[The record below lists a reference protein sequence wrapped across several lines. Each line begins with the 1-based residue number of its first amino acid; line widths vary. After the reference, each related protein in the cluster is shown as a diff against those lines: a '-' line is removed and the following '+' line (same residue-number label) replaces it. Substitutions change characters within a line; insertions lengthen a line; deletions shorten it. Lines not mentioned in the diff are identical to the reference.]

1 MIEQQYTFGE
11 LLRGFRERAG
21 LKQEEL
27 AEKIAVRRQT
37 ISDWEM
43 GNHKPR
49 NRDQVKEIGDV
60 LDLTEE
66 EYQQLLDAA
75 FFPRPRSSITEAE
88 MRRPSV
94 LPTLPWPYVHRE
106 EAYGAL
112 KVGVEHCDG
121 GHVPF
126 LVTGPPGA
134 GKTALVAKFA
144 RQARESLQFPAGVY
158 WIRLGET
165 PQLVLLLRG
174 LAAQFGVQLPPG
186 RVSIDNAAAV
196 LQEILADQAALVV
209 LDDAWRAE
217 DVRPFL
223 VGGEQC
229 RVMVTANPGVADD
242 LVLPLGQELQLG
254 GMTPREGLQL
264 VEGMLGQDPAARR
277 TFQEVG
283 PRVFWSP
290 YILKRLARLGNRQD
304 WSDLE
309 AQFKRTT
316 VDAESA
322 TEMQWQQVLETFHEM
337 WLRSLGDNV
346 SLVQPWASVPWF
358 SSFGL
363 NAVQAIYRVDRE
375 VAAERLG
382 ILSLYGLI
390 QQTQEDELG
399 GSRYRWD
406 TLMWSFI
413 RRRFRSPTDDDFDW
427 ATRFD
432 GGWGRTPLWCVSVP
446 GRSMWKL
453 QPWRLDRWRPDTRAL
468 GLSRMK
474 RRVISMPEYAITY
487 LKDKRLEWSAET
499 WATWYRLQQRTTR
512 FGSVFIPCL
521 VLGGLALLANH
532 FLPMGDWTRLA
543 IFPTLSLVL
552 VPM

>member
-1 MIEQQYTFGE
+1 MIKQQYTFGE

-21 LKQEEL
+21 LKQEGL
-27 AEKIAVRRQT
+27 AEGIAVRRQT
-37 ISDWEM
+37 ISDWET

-49 NRDQVKEIGDV
+49 NRDQIETIGDV

-88 MRRPSV
+88 MKQPSALLA
-94 LPTLPWPYVHRE
+94 LPSPYVHRE
-106 EAYGAL
+106 EAHEAL
-112 KVGVEHCDG
+112 KVGVERCVG
-121 GHVPF
+121 GETEF

-134 GKTALVAKFA
+134 GKTMLVAKFA

-158 WIRLGET
+158 WMCLGET
-165 PQLVLLLRG
+165 PQLVHFVRG
-174 LAAQFGVQLPPG
+174 LLAQFGVQLPPG
-186 RVSIDNAAAV
+186 RVSIDNASAV

-229 RVMVTANPGVADD
+229 RVVVTANPGVADD
-242 LVLPLGQELQLG
+242 LVLPLGRELQLG
-254 GMTPREGLQL
+254 GMTSREGLQL
-264 VEGMLGQDPAARR
+264 VEGMLGQDPDARR
-277 TFQEVG
+277 TFQEIG

-304 WSDLE
+304 WSDLA

-322 TEMQWQQVLETFHEM
+322 TEMQWQQALETFHKV

-346 SLVQPWASVPWF
+346 SLVQPWANAPWF

-375 VAAERLG
+375 VAVERLG

-390 QQTQEDELG
+390 RQTGEDELG
-399 GSRYRWD
+399 DPRYRWD

-413 RRRFRSPTDDDFDW
+413 RQRFRPPTNESFDW
-427 ATRFD
+427 VAHFD
-432 GGWGRTPLWCVSVP
+432 GGWGRAPLWRLSVP

-453 QPWRLDRWRPDTRAL
+453 QPWRLGRWKPDTRAL
-468 GLSRMK
+468 GLRGMK
-474 RRVISMPEYAITY
+474 RWVISMPEYAVTY

-499 WATWYRLQQRTTR
+499 WATWHRLQQRT
-512 FGSVFIPCL
+512 
-521 VLGGLALLANH
+521 
-532 FLPMGDWTRLA
+532 
-543 IFPTLSLVL
+543 
-552 VPM
+552 VPLCKAVAFF